1 MTKSIFKQIFI
12 TLFVVLAFLLA
23 QNSFIIGLFSNNKN
37 LDVYADT
44 TVSNGKHTSELTSK
58 MSDINANFNSTA
70 SGSTSTTSSYYT
82 GSTQI
87 RTPSNWTK
95 TGNLVSKLK
104 IGVIDLKNFNSEEYG
119 ISQADLPNIYPE
131 SMTSNSEN
139 NVLMINTESSSNFG
153 YTSSSIELSANSYYS
168 ITVNYYTKPGVAASI
183 YLISDDLSNI
193 ETSKWEL
200 QETNGKW
207 ESVTFWIS
215 TSITKNLDLTI
226 GLYIGSSSA
235 GGNSISNP
243 MQNGYVLFD
252 NIKINQYS
260 KAYYD
265 NANKT
270 HNNNQSINLK
280 AETITSGDGYV
291 EGGNFENGL
300 SAWSAPTDEENLNT
314 GGTAVLVDLATF
326 ESKDYEGLPSN
337 VNPGTDYN
345 SYSQTKA
352 LMFYSRTEATNTL
365 ESKEI
370 EILQNNIYRIS
381 VWAKGSLGSG
391 SVNITLSGDI
401 PGTLEDTASQSYTAF
416 TSNTNT
422 FNNGWQE
429 YVFYVIGNH
438 SYDAKIKLSLGITD
452 ARGYVIFDD
461 ITSVKISSDDR
472 TNGVALDSNAKTL
485 ELYNTDSATVPN
497 GYFNFSTS
505 VGNNVTYPLGV
516 ANWTKSGTDETE
528 SGLEISGII
537 NTKSDIFN
545 ANKIYF
551 DSPANP
557 AQVSPV
563 ADDTN
568 NILMLRNRSQ
578 ISSYQSYETE
588 STISLSAST
597 YYRFNIDICTQD
609 ITNRASGINVS
620 IINSDDVVL
629 AQFNNLIINNPTT
642 NNWQTLEVYFYTG
655 NLAQEVSIVLSLGS
669 ETAPT
674 AGFAY
679 FDNCEISSNDA
690 SGTAITADSFTEI
703 QTSNYVKKVD
713 LSTESFDSYATLNP
727 TTHLYE
733 PLFWELECQ
742 EGQEYNFAGGI
753 LTNENIYAALGQ
765 EEFETDLE
773 SALMLRNY
781 ADTYS
786 TAKYKLNYSFN
797 ANGYYKVTVKVKTID
812 LSQEY
817 YNETKDEDGNNIPY
831 GANIYIEEFEDK
843 FTAINTASKNVN
855 NFKPFDDEE
864 NVFVEYTFLI
874 NSTEAIEPTFV
885 LSLGSEN
892 ALVSG
897 IALFDD
903 FTITTIT
910 EDEYTNATAI
920 YEDESEY
927 PETLINI
934 VNTSTTTEDEGG
946 ATFTP
951 DYTVWLAIPTV
962 IIAVAVIVAIVGF
975 TVKKI
980 NQNKP
985 EKVKV
990 SVSYD
995 RSETLLKDM
1004 DRRHRKSAIS
1014 HRLKL
1019 LYEELETTE
1028 RNLEQ
1033 ERKEHQK
1040 QQEAYQTAKEI
1051 AAQDKSIH
1059 LQEPDNK
1066 YLNFE
1071 KTEEELMKNIE
1082 GIKADI
1088 KVLEDEQ
1095 KRILENEKAHNSKS
1109 ANNIVI
1115 RKNSKK

>member
-1 MTKSIFKQIFI
+1 MNIWLLSIISI
-12 TLFVVLAFLLA
+12 AFLL
-23 QNSFIIGLFSNNKN
+23 NSSL
-37 LDVYADT
+37 
-44 TVSNGKHTSELTSK
+44 
-58 MSDINANFNSTA
+58 
-70 SGSTSTTSSYYT
+70 
-82 GSTQI
+82 
-87 RTPSNWTK
+87 
-95 TGNLVSKLK
+95 
-104 IGVIDLKNFNSEEYG
+104 
-119 ISQADLPNIYPE
+119 
-131 SMTSNSEN
+131 
-139 NVLMINTESSSNFG
+139 SSNKYLRIIFVSITII
-153 YTSSSIELSANSYYS
+153 YSFASSIQTFSSLS
-168 ITVNYYTKPGVAASI
+168 
-183 YLISDDLSNI
+183 
-193 ETSKWEL
+193 
-200 QETNGKW
+200 
-207 ESVTFWIS
+207 
-215 TSITKNLDLTI
+215 
-226 GLYIGSSSA
+226 
-235 GGNSISNP
+235 
-243 MQNGYVLFD
+243 
-252 NIKINQYS
+252 
-260 KAYYD
+260 
-265 NANKT
+265 
-270 HNNNQSINLK
+270 
-280 AETITSGDGYV
+280 
-291 EGGNFENGL
+291 
-300 SAWSAPTDEENLNT
+300 
-314 GGTAVLVDLATF
+314 
-326 ESKDYEGLPSN
+326 
-337 VNPGTDYN
+337 
-345 SYSQTKA
+345 
-352 LMFYSRTEATNTL
+352 
-365 ESKEI
+365 
-370 EILQNNIYRIS
+370 
-381 VWAKGSLGSG
+381 
-391 SVNITLSGDI
+391 
-401 PGTLEDTASQSYTAF
+401 
-416 TSNTNT
+416 
-422 FNNGWQE
+422 
-429 YVFYVIGNH
+429 
-438 SYDAKIKLSLGITD
+438 IKL
-452 ARGYVIFDD
+452 
-461 ITSVKISSDDR
+461 
-472 TNGVALDSNAKTL
+472 
-485 ELYNTDSATVPN
+485 
-497 GYFNFSTS
+497 
-505 VGNNVTYPLGV
+505 
-516 ANWTKSGTDETE
+516 
-528 SGLEISGII
+528 
-537 NTKSDIFN
+537 
-545 ANKIYF
+545 
-551 DSPANP
+551 
-557 AQVSPV
+557 
-563 ADDTN
+563 
-568 NILMLRNRSQ
+568 
-578 ISSYQSYETE
+578 
-588 STISLSAST
+588 
-597 YYRFNIDICTQD
+597 
-609 ITNRASGINVS
+609 
-620 IINSDDVVL
+620 
-629 AQFNNLIINNPTT
+629 
-642 NNWQTLEVYFYTG
+642 
-655 NLAQEVSIVLSLGS
+655 
-669 ETAPT
+669 
-674 AGFAY
+674 GFAY

-733 PLFWELECQ
+733 PLVWELECQ

-797 ANGYYKVTVKVKTID
+797 ANGYYKVTVKVKTIG
-812 LSQEY
+812 LSQEFS
-817 YNETKDEDGNNIPY
+817 NATKDEDGNNIPY

-855 NFKPFDDEE
+855 NFNPFDDEE

-903 FTITTIT
+903 FTVTTIT